1 MTCTERG
8 SVHVRLDVLGVDVQA
23 GVEAGLP
30 MGPRL
35 VLGAPLG
42 LGPKL
47 YVDAPPWP

>member
-1 MTCTERG
+1 MHRTWFRPCA
-8 SVHVRLDVLGVDVQA
+8 LDVLGVDVQA

-35 VLGAPLG
+35 VLGARLG